1 MTDTTTAL
9 KTIRSVRQTRR
20 FTSEPVAPEA
30 LDKILEVARWSGSSQ
45 NRQPWHFIVVR
56 DRERIRQL
64 SEVRDAINWAGTG
77 PVAIAIVLDGGRKI
91 SEAYDEGRVTER
103 IMIAANLLGLGSAVA
118 WYGDASQQAR
128 AKAILGVPEEATA
141 RSVIAIGHPDRSA
154 DQRSP
159 AAEGGRKPLSEIVSH
174 ERYVER
180 G

>member
-1 MTDTTTAL
+1 MTDTADAL

-20 FTSEPVAPEA
+20 FADEPVDPEA
-30 LDKILEVARWSGSSQ
+30 LNEILEVARWSGSSQ
-45 NRQPWHFIVVR
+45 NRQPWHFVVVR
-56 DRERIRQL
+56 DRGRIRQL
-64 SEVRDAINWAGTG
+64 SEVRDAIGWVGTA
-77 PVAIAIVLDGGRKI
+77 PVAIAIVLEGGRKI

-141 RSVIAIGHPDRSA
+141 RSIIAVGHPDRSA
-154 DQRSP
+154 SQRGG
-159 AAEGGRKPLSEIVSH
+159 AEGGRKPLSELVSF
-174 ERYVER
+174 ERFGER